1 MSAALIGRDHPAGV
15 LRAEIGRAAES
26 HGGLVLVTGEAGIG
40 KTTLVTGAAEEA
52 KRLGALVLNGSCW
65 ASDSAPGYWPW
76 TQVVRGLRR
85 AVEPG
90 RWAAMADSELEVLL
104 GEARGDGAADGFRL
118 YDAVTSALVAAS
130 QDTPVVVVLEDLHW
144 ADTASLRLLEFAAQ
158 HTWFERLLLIGT
170 YRDVEVETTDHP
182 LRSLILPLL
191 AKGTSVT
198 LTGLEPD
205 EVGTLMARTAGAE
218 PDADLVAEVHRRTG
232 GNPFFVEQ
240 TARLWHSGGSAET
253 IAPGVADAL
262 QRRLSQ
268 LPQPVLDL
276 LTTAAVLG
284 REFHRRLLAAVA
296 SAPVPQVDRL
306 LDQAAAARLVVVRG
320 HGRFAFAHDL
330 VRETLY
336 AELTEADRRKRHAAV
351 VGAVDASP
359 ASQDKLFPADLAR
372 HAQLAGAELDPDRT
386 VDLLLAAAIDATGRM
401 AGEETTTHYRR
412 AMEITENPHRRAVIA
427 LELGAHLGRHQETKE
442 GWQVLDEASAFI
454 RELDEDDLLARLA
467 LTMIRADHK
476 KARLTETT
484 ELLTEAHRRLCG
496 GKPGDKTTVEQM
508 TLELTARIT
517 MTARNDEDDSALL
530 FGLWARHDAIWGPGT
545 AAEREKLTDEL
556 MVIGHRTANHELE
569 HFAASFKWVALL
581 EQGDP
586 RFLDQYQE
594 FLTMAGGGR
603 VPSSQLASF
612 LDRSI
617 IAILQGRFAEA
628 EAFLQQAVAGHDDHD
643 HPYFG
648 DLTQQLRWARWC
660 LEGRFDELAAL
671 HREIAR
677 SRISPGY
684 SRLMEAITAAQ
695 RGDAEE
701 AIRLTELAGQ
711 GKPFPGM
718 VEAMWLRCQAQ
729 TAAVSRDPERCEAA
743 RSLLSPYSGEWAVSL
758 YGCEV
763 GGPVDLWLG
772 RLDLAQ
778 ERWNDAVE
786 RLTSAALSADRLRAT
801 PWALEAKS
809 YLAAALLGRNLE
821 ADATAAETLLTE
833 VEQEATALGMRQ
845 VAARAVRTRRLAR
858 APAAPMAE
866 FRREEAVWTLHFD
879 GVTAHL
885 PDSKGLRDLHFLL
898 GRPGSEV
905 PAVRLLDPEGGDV
918 VVAAKSLG
926 GDAVLD
932 DEAKAR
938 YRRRLEELD
947 ELIDTATGFG
957 QDGRAAALDR
967 ERDALLAELRSAAGL
982 GGRTRR
988 LGDEAERA
996 RKTVTARIRDTLRK
1010 LDELHPALAAH
1021 LRASVTTGS
1030 SCRYAPDDKVPWRL

>member
-65 ASDSAPGYWPW
+65 DSASAPGYWPW

-85 AVEPG
+85 SIEPD
-90 RWAAMADSELEVLL
+90 RWAAMAGTELDVLL
-104 GEARGDGAADGFRL
+104 GEARGDAAADGFRL
-118 YDAVTSALVAAS
+118 YDAVTSALVAVS
-130 QDTPVVVVLEDLHW
+130 QDRPVVVVLDDLHW

-170 YRDVEVETTDHP
+170 YRDVEVETAGHP
-182 LRSLILPLL
+182 LRSLMLPLL
-191 AKGTSVT
+191 AKATSVT

-205 EVGTLMARTAGAE
+205 EVGALMARTAGAE
-218 PDADLVAEVHRRTG
+218 PDEDLVAEVHRRTG

-262 QRRLSQ
+262 QRRLSL

-284 REFHRRLLAAVA
+284 REFHRRLLAGVA

-306 LDQAAAARLVVVRG
+306 LDQAVAARLVMVHG
-320 HGRFAFAHDL
+320 QGRFAFAHDL

-336 AELTEADRRKRHAAV
+336 ADLAEADRRQRHAAV
-351 VGAVDASP
+351 VAAVRASP
-359 ASQDKLFPADLAR
+359 KSPDRLFPADLAR
-372 HAQLAGAELDPDRT
+372 HGLLAGPELEPQQA
-386 VDLLLAAAIDATGRM
+386 VDLFLAAAIDATGRM
-401 AGEETTTHYRR
+401 ATEETAAHYRR
-412 AMEITENPHRRAVIA
+412 AMEIAEAPRQRAVIA
-427 LELGAHLGRHQETKE
+427 LELGAHLTRHHDTEEGR
-442 GWQVLDEASAFI
+442 QVLDEVAVLV

-467 LTMIRADHK
+467 LTLIRSDHLG
-476 KARLTETT
+476 ARVDETT

-496 GKPGDKTTVEQM
+496 SKPGDNLSVDRM
-508 TLELTARIT
+508 TQELTATIT
-517 MTARNDEDDSALL
+517 MAARDDQDDSALL
-530 FGLWARHDAIWGPGT
+530 FGLWARHDAIWGPGS

-556 MVIGHRTANHELE
+556 IVIGRRTDNQELV
-569 HFAASFKWVALL
+569 HYASSFKWVALL

-586 RFLDQYQE
+586 RYLDQYRD
-594 FLTMAGGGR
+594 FIAMAGDGR
-603 VPSSQLASF
+603 VPSSHLASMI
-612 LDRSI
+612 DQSI
-617 IAILQGRFAEA
+617 IATLQGRFAES
-628 EAFLQQAVAGHDDHD
+628 EAFLQQATQGHEGHV

-648 DLTQQLRWARWC
+648 DLTQQQRWMRWC
-660 LEGRFDELAAL
+660 LEGRYDDLAML
-671 HREIAR
+671 HREVAKA
-677 SRISPGY
+677 GY
-684 SRLMEAITAAQ
+684 SYGRIMAAITAAE
-695 RGDAEE
+695 REDVEE
-701 AIRLTELAGQ
+701 AVRLTDIAAEAKPYPREL
-711 GKPFPGM
+711 
-718 VEAMWLRCQAQ
+718 ELLWIRCQAQ
-729 TAAVSRDPERCEAA
+729 AAAASRDPERCEAA
-743 RSLLSPYSGEWAVSL
+743 RAAFLPYSGQWVIAL
-758 YGCEV
+758 FGCDIS
-763 GGPVDLWLG
+763 GPVDLWLG

-786 RLTSAALSADRLRAT
+786 RLTAAARSADRLRAA
-801 PWALEAKS
+801 PWAVEARS
-809 YLAAALLGRNLE
+809 QLARALLGRNLE
-821 ADATAAETLLTE
+821 GDAGAAAALLSE
-833 VEQEATALGMRQ
+833 VDREATELGMRQ
-845 VAARAVRTRRLAR
+845 VVARVAEIRNRAQ
-858 APAAPMAE
+858 APAVPAAE
-866 FRREEAVWTLHFD
+866 FRRDDAVWTLRFD
-879 GVTAHL
+879 GVTAHQ

-905 PAVRLLDPEGGDV
+905 PAVRLLDPEGGEV

-938 YRRRLEELD
+938 YRRRLDELD
-947 ELIDTATGFG
+947 ELIDTATGLG
-957 QDGRAAALDR
+957 QDARAAMLDS

-1010 LDELHPALAAH
+1010 LDELHPGLAAH

-1030 SCRYAPDDKVPWRL
+1030 SCRYAPEGRVPWRL

>member
-1 MSAALIGRDHPAGV
+1 MSPSLIGRDHPAGV
-15 LRAEIGRAAES
+15 LRAEIARAAES

-52 KRLGALVLNGSCW
+52 KRLGALVVNGSCW
-65 ASDSAPGYWPW
+65 DSSSAPGYWPW

-85 AVEPG
+85 AVGQG
-90 RWAAMADSELEVLL
+90 RWAAMADSELDILL
-104 GEARGDGAADGFRL
+104 GETRGDGAADGFRL
-118 YDAVTSALVAAS
+118 YDAVTSVLVAAS
-130 QDTPVVVVLEDLHW
+130 QDQPIVVVLDDLHW
-144 ADTASLRLLEFAAQ
+144 ADAASLRLLEFAAQ

-182 LRSLILPLL
+182 LRSLMLPLL
-191 AKGTSVT
+191 AKATSVT

-218 PDADLVAEVHRRTG
+218 PDGALVAEVHRRTG

-262 QRRLSQ
+262 QRRLSL

-276 LTTAAVLG
+276 LTTASVLG
-284 REFHRRLLAAVA
+284 REFHRRLLAGVA

-306 LDQAAAARLVVVRG
+306 LDQAVAARLAVVLG
-320 HGRFAFAHDL
+320 QGRFAFAHDL

-336 AELTEADRRKRHAAV
+336 ASLSEADRRKQHAAV
-351 VGAVDASP
+351 IATVREAPTSP
-359 ASQDKLFPADLAR
+359 DRLFAADLAR
-372 HAQLAGAELDPDRT
+372 HALLAGPELDPDRAA
-386 VDLLLAAAIDATGRM
+386 DLLLAAAIDATGRM
-401 AGEETTTHYRR
+401 AIDETTTHYRR
-412 AMEITENPHRRAVIA
+412 AMEIVEDRRRRAVIA
-427 LELGAHLGRHQETKE
+427 LELGAHLTRHQDSEE
-442 GWQVLDEASAFI
+442 GREVLDAAASLVH
-454 RELDEDDLLARLA
+454 ELDDDDLLARLA
-467 LTMIRADHK
+467 LTLIRADHK
-476 KARLTETT
+476 GLRVEETT
-484 ELLTEAHRRLCG
+484 TLLTEAHRRLCG
-496 GKPGDKTTVEQM
+496 GKPGDEVSVDRM
-508 TLELTARIT
+508 TQELTARIM
-517 MTARNDEDDSALL
+517 MTARDDHDDSALL

-545 AAEREKLTDEL
+545 AAERQRLTEEL
-556 MVIGHRTANHELE
+556 IAVGRRTANPELE
-569 HFAASFKWVALL
+569 HFASSFRWVALL

-586 RFLDQYQE
+586 RYLDQYRD
-594 FLTMAGGGR
+594 FIAMASDNQ
-603 VPSSQLASF
+603 VPSSYLASMI
-612 LDRSI
+612 DQNI
-617 IAILQGRFAEA
+617 IATLQGRFAEA
-628 EAFLQQAVAGHDDHD
+628 EALLRQVVHGEDDHQ

-648 DLTQQLRWARWC
+648 NLNQLQQWARWC
-660 LEGRFDELAAL
+660 LQGRFGDLTGL

-677 SRISPGY
+677 SGY
-684 SRLMEAITAAQ
+684 GYGRLLEAITAAQ
-695 RGDAEE
+695 REDAAE
-701 AIRLTELAGQ
+701 AVRLTDLAAEAR
-711 GKPFPGM
+711 PFPR
-718 VEAMWLRCQAQ
+718 ELEPLWLRCQAQ
-729 TAAVSRDPERCEAA
+729 AAALSGEPDRCEAA
-743 RSLLSPYSGEWAVSL
+743 RALLTPHSGEWVVSL

-763 GGPVDLWLG
+763 SGPVDLWLG

-778 ERWNDAVE
+778 HRWNEAVE
-786 RLTSAALSADRLRAT
+786 KLRDAALSADRMRAT
-801 PWALEAKS
+801 PWAVEAKS
-809 YLAAALLGRNLE
+809 WLAKALLGRNLE
-821 ADATAAETLLTE
+821 EDSTEAATLLSEVDREADAI
-833 VEQEATALGMRQ
+833 GMRHVVKRVEETRNSAQ
-845 VAARAVRTRRLAR
+845 APPARF
-858 APAAPMAE
+858 AE
-866 FRREEAVWTLHFD
+866 FRRDDAVWTLCFD

-905 PAVRLLDPEGGDV
+905 TAVRLLDPEGGEI

-938 YRRRLEELD
+938 YRARLDELD
-947 ELIDTATGFG
+947 ELIDTAAGLG
-957 QDGRAAALDR
+957 QDARAAALDR

-1010 LDELHPALAAH
+1010 LDEQHPALAAH

>member
-1 MSAALIGRDHPAGV
+1 MSPSLIGRDHPAGV
-15 LRAEIGRAAES
+15 LRAEIARAAES

-65 ASDSAPGYWPW
+65 DSSSAPGYWPW

-85 AVEPG
+85 AVG
-90 RWAAMADSELEVLL
+90 QGCWAAMADSELDVLL
-104 GEARGDGAADGFRL
+104 GETRGDGAADGFRL
-118 YDAVTSALVAAS
+118 YDAVTSVLVTAS
-130 QDTPVVVVLEDLHW
+130 QDRPVVVVLDDLHW
-144 ADTASLRLLEFAAQ
+144 ADAASLRLLEFAAR

-182 LRSLILPLL
+182 LRSLMLPLL
-191 AKGTSVT
+191 AKATSVT
-198 LTGLEPD
+198 LTGLEPE

-218 PDADLVAEVHRRTG
+218 PDSALVAEVHRRTG

-262 QRRLSQ
+262 QRRLSL
-268 LPQPVLDL
+268 LPQPVLEL
-276 LTTAAVLG
+276 LTTASVLG
-284 REFHRRLLAAVA
+284 REFHRRLLAGVA

-306 LDQAAAARLVVVRG
+306 LDQAVAARLAVVHG
-320 HGRFAFAHDL
+320 QGRFAFAHDL

-336 AELTEADRRKRHAAV
+336 ASLSEADRRKQHAAV
-351 VGAVDASP
+351 IATVREAPASP
-359 ASQDKLFPADLAR
+359 DRLFPADMAR
-372 HAQLAGAELDPDRT
+372 HALLAGRELDPGEA

-401 AGEETTTHYRR
+401 ALEESATHYRR
-412 AMEITENPHRRAVIA
+412 AMEVAVDRRRRAVIA
-427 LELGAHLGRHQETKE
+427 LELGAHLTRNQSSEEGQE
-442 GWQVLDEASAFI
+442 VLDGAKALI
-454 RELDEDDLLARLA
+454 RELDDDDLLARLA
-467 LTMIRADHK
+467 LTLIRADHK
-476 KARLTETT
+476 GLRAEETT
-484 ELLTEAHRRLCG
+484 ALLTEAYQRLCG
-496 GKPGDKTTVEQM
+496 GKPGDDVSVDRM
-508 TLELTARIT
+508 TQEVTARIM
-517 MTARNDEDDSALL
+517 MTARDVHDDSALL

-545 AAEREKLTDEL
+545 ATERQRLTEEL
-556 MVIGHRTANHELE
+556 IAVGRRTGNSELE
-569 HFAASFKWVALL
+569 HFASSFRWVALL

-586 RFLDQYQE
+586 RYLEQYRDFLA
-594 FLTMAGGGR
+594 MASTNL
-603 VPSSQLASF
+603 VPSSYLASMI
-612 LDRSI
+612 DQNI

-628 EAFLQQAVAGHDDHD
+628 EAFLKRLEHVEGDSE

-648 DLTQQLRWARWC
+648 NLHQLQRWARWC
-660 LEGRFDELAAL
+660 LQGRFEDLAGL

-677 SRISPGY
+677 SGYGY
-684 SRLMEAITAAQ
+684 SRLLEAITAAQ
-695 RGDAEE
+695 REDVAE
-701 AIRLTELAGQ
+701 AVRLTDLAAEAR
-711 GKPFPGM
+711 PFPR
-718 VEAMWLRCQAQ
+718 ELEPLWLRCQAQ
-729 TAAVSRDPERCEAA
+729 SAALSGDPDRCEAA
-743 RSLLSPYSGEWAVSL
+743 RATLAPHSGEWVVSL

-763 GGPVDLWLG
+763 SGPVDLWLG

-778 ERWNDAVE
+778 HRWNEAAGKLRD
-786 RLTSAALSADRLRAT
+786 AALSADRMQST
-801 PWALEAKS
+801 PWAVEAKS
-809 YLAAALLGRNLE
+809 WLAKALLGRNLE
-821 ADATAAETLLTE
+821 EDPAEAAALLSEVDREAGAIGMSHVVARVEET
-833 VEQEATALGMRQ
+833 RKS
-845 VAARAVRTRRLAR
+845 VRTPPV
-858 APAAPMAE
+858 PAAE
-866 FRREEAVWTLHFD
+866 FRRDDAVWTLHFD

-898 GRPGSEV
+898 GRPGSDV
-905 PAVRLLDPEGGDV
+905 TAVRLLDPEGGEV

-938 YRRRLEELD
+938 YRARLDELD
-947 ELIDTATGFG
+947 ELIDSATALG
-957 QDGRAAALDR
+957 QDTRAASLDR

-1010 LDELHPALAAH
+1010 LDEQHPALATH

>member
-1 MSAALIGRDHPAGV
+1 MSAALIGRDHPARI

-65 ASDSAPGYWPW
+65 DSASAPGYWPW

-85 AVEPG
+85 SVEPG
-90 RWAAMADSELEVLL
+90 RWTAMADSELDVLL

-130 QDTPVVVVLEDLHW
+130 QERPVVVVLDDLHW

-191 AKGTSVT
+191 AKATSVT

-205 EVGTLMARTAGAE
+205 EVGALMARTAGAE
-218 PDADLVAEVHRRTG
+218 PDGDLVAEVHRRTG

-262 QRRLSQ
+262 QRRLSL

-284 REFHRRLLAAVA
+284 REFHRRLLAGVA

-306 LDQAAAARLVVVRG
+306 LDQAVAARLVAVHG
-320 HGRFAFAHDL
+320 QGRFAFAHDL

-336 AELTEADRRKRHAAV
+336 ASLSESEREKLHSAVVAAV
-351 VGAVDASP
+351 RGMPKSP
-359 ASQDKLFPADLAR
+359 DRIFPADLAR
-372 HAQLAGAELDPDRT
+372 HALLAGRELDPDQA
-386 VDLLLAAAIDATGRM
+386 VDLLLAAAVDATGRM
-401 AGEETTTHYRR
+401 ATEETATHYRR
-412 AMEITENPHRRAVIA
+412 AMDVAADPRRRAVIA
-427 LELGAHLGRHQETKE
+427 LELGAQLNRHHETEEGR
-442 GWQVLDEASAFI
+442 QVLDEVTAVI
-454 RELDEDDLLARLA
+454 RALDEDDLLARLA
-467 LTMIRADHK
+467 LTLTRTDHK
-476 KARLTETT
+476 GLRAAETAA
-484 ELLTEAHRRLCG
+484 LLTEAHRRLCG
-496 GKPGDKTTVEQM
+496 GKPGDEISVDRM
-508 TLELTARIT
+508 TQELTATIT
-517 MTARNDEDDSALL
+517 MSARDDHDDSALM
-530 FGLWARHDAIWGPGT
+530 FGLWARHDAIWGPGS
-545 AAEREKLTDEL
+545 AEERERLTDEL
-556 MVIGHRTANHELE
+556 IVVGRRTDNAELV
-569 HFAASFKWVALL
+569 HYASSFKWVALL

-586 RFLDQYQE
+586 RYLDQYRDFIAMSGDGQ
-594 FLTMAGGGR
+594 
-603 VPSSQLASF
+603 VPSSHLASMI
-612 LDRSI
+612 DQSI
-617 IAILQGRFAEA
+617 IATVQGRFAEA
-628 EAFLQQAVAGHDDHD
+628 EAFLQQALQGHEGHHE
-643 HPYFG
+643 HPHFG
-648 DLTQQLRWARWC
+648 DMTRQQRWMRWC
-660 LEGRFDELAAL
+660 LEGRYEDLAKL
-671 HREIAR
+671 HREVAR
-677 SRISPGY
+677 EGFTYGRI
-684 SRLMEAITAAQ
+684 MEAITAAE
-695 RGDAEE
+695 REDAEE
-701 AIRLTELAGQ
+701 AVRLTDLVAEAKPYPRELQ
-711 GKPFPGM
+711 LL
-718 VEAMWLRCQAQ
+718 WLRCQAQ
-729 TAAVSRDPERCEAA
+729 TAAVSADPARCEAA
-743 RSLLSPYSGEWAVSL
+743 RAALAPYSGQWVIAL
-758 YGCEV
+758 FGCDIS
-763 GGPVDLWLG
+763 GPVDLWLG

-778 ERWNDAVE
+778 ERWNDAIE
-786 RLTSAALSADRLRAT
+786 RLTAAVRSADRLHAT
-801 PWALEAKS
+801 PWAVEARS
-809 YLAAALLGRNLE
+809 QLAKALLGRNLE
-821 ADATAAETLLTE
+821 GDVATVTALLSDLDREAAE
-833 VEQEATALGMRQ
+833 LGMRQ
-845 VAARAVRTRRLAR
+845 IPARVAEIRKRLR
-858 APAAPMAE
+858 GPVVPSAE
-866 FRREEAVWTLHFD
+866 FRRVDAVWTLHFD
-879 GVTAHL
+879 GVTTRL

-905 PAVRLLDPEGGDV
+905 TAVRLLDPAGGEV

-938 YRRRLEELD
+938 YRARLDELD
-947 ELIDTATGFG
+947 ELIDTATDLG
-957 QDGRAAALDR
+957 QDERAAALDR
-967 ERDALLAELRSAAGL
+967 ERDTLLSELRSAAGL

-1010 LDELHPALAAH
+1010 LDEQHPALAAH

-1030 SCRYAPDDKVPWRL
+1030 SCRYSPDDKVPWRL

>member
-1 MSAALIGRDHPAGV
+1 MSAVLIGRDHPAGV
-15 LRAEIGRAAES
+15 LRAEIGRAIES

-52 KRLGALVLNGSCW
+52 KHLGALVLNGSCW
-65 ASDSAPGYWPW
+65 DSDSAPGYWPW

-85 AVEPG
+85 VVEPA
-90 RWAAMADSELEVLL
+90 RWAAMADGELDVLL

-130 QDTPVVVVLEDLHW
+130 QEKPVVVVLDDLHW

-170 YRDVEVETTDHP
+170 YRDVEVEATGHP
-182 LRSLILPLL
+182 LRSLMLPLL
-191 AKGTSVT
+191 AKATSVT
-198 LTGLEPD
+198 LTGLDPD
-205 EVGTLMARTAGAE
+205 EVGALMARTAGAE
-218 PDADLVAEVHRRTG
+218 PDDALVAEVHRRTG

-262 QRRLSQ
+262 QRRLSL

-306 LDQAAAARLVVVRG
+306 LDQAVAARLVVVHG
-320 HGRFAFAHDL
+320 QGRFAFAHDL

-336 AELTEADRRKRHAAV
+336 AELAEVDRRKRHAAV
-351 VGAVDASP
+351 VTAVRESP
-359 ASQDKLFPADLAR
+359 KSPDRLFPADLAR
-372 HAQLAGAELDPDRT
+372 HALLAGVELDPDQA

-401 AGEETTTHYRR
+401 ATEETTTHYRR
-412 AMEITENPHRRAVIA
+412 AMEIAGDRRRRAVIA
-427 LELGAHLGRHQETKE
+427 LELGAHLTRHHDTEEGR
-442 GWQVLDEASAFI
+442 QVLDEVTALI

-467 LTMIRADHK
+467 LTLIRADHTG
-476 KARLTETT
+476 ARSAETT
-484 ELLTEAHRRLCG
+484 PLLIEAHQRLCG
-496 GKPGDKTTVEQM
+496 GKTGDEISVDRM
-508 TLELTARIT
+508 TQELTARIT
-517 MTARNDEDDSALL
+517 MTARDDKDDSALL
-530 FGLWARHDAIWGPGT
+530 FGLWARHDAIWGPASAG
-545 AAEREKLTDEL
+545 EREKLTDEL
-556 MVIGHRTANHELE
+556 MVIGRRTDNPELV
-569 HFAASFKWVALL
+569 HYASSFKWVSLL

-586 RFLDQYQE
+586 RYLDQYRD
-594 FLTMAGGGR
+594 FVTMAGTGQ
-603 VPSSQLASF
+603 VPSSYLASMI
-612 LDRSI
+612 DQSI
-617 IAILQGRFAEA
+617 IATLQGRFDES
-628 EAFLQQAVAGHDDHD
+628 EAFLLQATEGHEAHE
-643 HPYFG
+643 HPHFG
-648 DLTQQLRWARWC
+648 DLRHQQRWARWC
-660 LEGRFDELAAL
+660 LEGRYDDLAEL
-671 HREIAR
+671 HREVAR
-677 SRISPGY
+677 AGYTY
-684 SRLMEAITAAQ
+684 SRAMEAITAAE
-695 RGDAEE
+695 REDVEE
-701 AIRLTELAGQ
+701 AVRLTDLAAEAKPYPRELE
-711 GKPFPGM
+711 PL
-718 VEAMWLRCQAQ
+718 WLRCQAQ

-743 RSLLSPYSGEWAVSL
+743 RAQLSPYSGQWVVSL
-758 YGCEV
+758 YGCDI
-763 GGPVDLWLG
+763 GGPFDLWLG

-778 ERWNDAVE
+778 ERWSDAVE
-786 RLTSAALSADRLRAT
+786 RLTAATHSARRLRAA
-801 PWALEAKS
+801 PWAVEAKS
-809 YLAAALLGRNLE
+809 QLVKALLGRNLE
-821 ADATAAETLLTE
+821 EDAVAAAALLSEVDREAAE
-833 VEQEATALGMRQ
+833 LGMRH
-845 VAARAVRTRRLAR
+845 VVERMAKTREGVRT
-858 APAAPMAE
+858 PAAPVAE
-866 FRREEAVWTLHFD
+866 FRRDEAVWSLRFD

-932 DEAKAR
+932 EEAKAR
-938 YRRRLEELD
+938 YRRRLDELD
-947 ELIDTATGFG
+947 ELIDTATGLG
-957 QDGRAAALDR
+957 QDDRAAALDR

-1010 LDELHPALAAH
+1010 LDELHPALASH